1 MDEKKDVVI
10 PEIKQLKILDQVFSK
25 EEIVNTLNDIER
37 LGREMEVGGQTSYQ
51 NKFFVLNPVEF
62 PEGTSGKSR
71 QAVFESAVRVDV
83 LKGNLFEYKKMCG
96 EMKILNARMIRA
108 QKKYDEAVKNG
119 DEADI
124 LEAEGEVEIL
134 TSEIRQKELALENVQ
149 AKSKHVLRSI
159 VDFYNEYQ
167 VNEKL
172 CNDLGFDTAK
182 DWNKLEV
189 EDHYWRSVNSRKV
202 QKAAAY
208 AALGMN
214 QQLGDSLPL
223 QNNLNVQEIA
233 FVRDKTL
240 QELGVLPSG
249 TSSTQPNSNVPDVV
263 QRGGPSTKASIN
275 KDKDIWELSLNNK
288 DIIRNIECP
297 HKQGNECAFRP
308 KVRGI
313 CSHTYCIHL
322 GLAIQPTKG

>member
-10 PEIKQLKILDQVFSK
+10 PEIKQLQILDQVFSK

-96 EMKILNARMIRA
+96 EMKILNAKMIRA
-108 QKKYDEAVKNG
+108 QKKYDEAVKSG
-119 DEADI
+119 EEADI
-124 LEAEGEVEIL
+124 LEAEGEIEIL

-167 VNEKL
+167 VNEQL
-172 CNDLGFDTAK
+172 CNELGFETSK

-189 EDHYWRSVNSRKV
+189 EDHYWRSVNNRKV

-240 QELGVLPSG
+240 QELGVPIAGPQGQQAIEASSSG
-249 TSSTQPNSNVPDVV
+249 IPEVV
-263 QRGGPSTKASIN
+263 RRGGPSVPPQS
-275 KDKDIWELSLNNK
+275 KDVWELTLNKK
-288 DIIRNIECP
+288 DIIMSTECP

-308 KVRGI
+308 KIRGL

-322 GLAIQPTKG
+322 GLAIQK